1 METGF
6 NIVEV
11 SGSKSR
17 KVAGKKQQWYRT
29 AILKMFLQYYN
40 LLQFSAFLKKITVTS
55 NTLDSKLFPN
65 LFIPSGL
72 GNILIFT
79 TDSKMGSVFS
89 FKLQKTVR
97 FFFFG
102 ETLLLVKS
110 YFSSLYMAKTDFA
123 NLVYP
128 DREAINLKNR

>member
-11 SGSKSR
+11 PGSKGR

-40 LLQFSAFLKKITVTS
+40 LLQFSAFLKKITVNS

-65 LFIPSGL
+65 LFISSGL

-79 TDSKMGSVFS
+79 TDSKMRSVFS

-102 ETLLLVKS
+102 ETRAQS
-110 YFSSLYMAKTDFA
+110 
-123 NLVYP
+123 P
-128 DREAINLKNR
+128 